1 VSAVSYRD
9 WARGSSEGAA
19 LVQPPPP
26 LRPRREA
33 EPAETR
39 PDGDADDRRR
49 RAFAYCVSNDLV

>member
-1 VSAVSYRD
+1 MSAVPHVD
-9 WARGSSEGAA
+9 PARGPSESAV
-19 LVQPPPP
+19 LVQATAA

-39 PDGDADDRRR
+39 PDGAANDHRR